1 VNLPGY
7 VDFVGQFF
15 NFKTWTL
22 KISRVTWW
30 VCEKNRPKYFPT
42 LCLSKL
48 IRNNIELARFR
59 TYRTYWFSGWPDWA
73 FFGHFL
79 ENYMHKWPKCL
90 VYFCHG
96 NFEVDLKSGL
106 SGGKLRTFEAL
117 NFKLIITLG
126 TYTYV
131 SLVKAHQLKRIS
143 WNARGS

>member
-73 FFGHFL
+73 FFGHFWKITCISGPNVWYTFAM
-79 ENYMHKWPKCL
+79 EI
-90 VYFCHG
+90 
-96 NFEVDLKSGL
+96 LKSTWNPASQAASYEL
-106 SGGKLRTFEAL
+106 SKLWIL
-117 NFKLIITLG
+117 NWL
-126 TYTYV
+126 
-131 SLVKAHQLKRIS
+131 SP
-143 WNARGS
+143 